1 MPDGRYL
8 QLSGGTLTNSLTISA
23 NTPQLVLKDSTD
35 DDDHSILFRN
45 ASNAN
50 LYSITGETDV
60 LNIKTLTSR
69 AMKFHTNN
77 TLAMTI
83 DTDGSI
89 DTVQGLDVGGTLKLE
104 SVAQDTSSTSALV
117 YAADGTQTVK
127 YRTLGSNAFNSTTI
141 PTNNSQLTNGANY
154 ITQTEGDARYLLET
168 NNLSDLTNAST
179 ARTNLGIGNVE
190 NTALSTYTGQG
201 GALDNQY
208 ITNGAGYLTA
218 VPSEFLTQTEG
229 DARYLQLSGGIITN
243 NLTVSGDFTVSGTTT
258 FINSQHLNIGDAII
272 TLNADITSTTNPTEN
287 AGIEVKRGTGATKS
301 FIWNESSDR
310 WVADSALNVSG
321 TLTADTSTASSG
333 NIARLLGSAANIE
346 FAHTGQTMTFSTA
359 GTVTSTGGNDLNLI
373 SPSGRVAVDAGHSDG
388 LYVDANV
395 TATGNIS
402 GGVVTGSSIVKSGGT
417 SSQFLKADGSVDSST
432 YLTAVPSEF
441 LTQTE
446 GDARYL
452 QLSGGTIAGDL
463 NLGNDSV
470 DRKLKVYHSDNTY
483 TEVRGFG
490 LFFSRNSSYIR
501 PTVDNTKTM
510 YFGNSSYTWANVN
523 FDATAVAFKN
533 NGNNNLVI
541 TSGGDVDISNDLNI
555 DGSFTNTNGNASW
568 RKSGSSY
575 TVTWIDDK
583 TVKFVK
589 TAGVYAATTPYGE
602 HQNFIATFS
611 FKTSNATHLGLVYH
625 GQNSPSEDG
634 YNVIIRNTNTVR
646 VQKRQTNV
654 GQSYLIGGGN
664 GTAISGVDIDDG
676 NWHRVT
682 VQVIGQKIRID
693 IDGNQIINSSYSDT
707 TFTVGGVGYISYDG
721 TVEFNNLEVQEIP
734 STTFLDTLNLD
745 GISEGA
751 SDTCLLYTSPSPRD
765 GLLSRMPSSA

>member
-1 MPDGRYL
+1 MATEVKRRRGTTAQHVGFIGSEAEITVDTDKYTLLVHDDSGSAPTGHELLRADFSNAVFTVPDGRYL

-35 DDDHSILFRN
+35 DDDQSILFRN

-346 FAHTGQTMTFSTA
+346 FAYTGHTMTFSAA

-533 NGNNNLVI
+533 NGTNNLVI

-634 YNVIIRNTNTVR
+634 YNVIIRNTNTVEFKKDKQMW
-646 VQKRQTNV
+646 VN
-654 GQSYLIGGGN
+654 LI
-664 GTAISGVDIDDG
+664 
-676 NWHRVT
+676 
-682 VQVIGQKIRID
+682 
-693 IDGNQIINSSYSDT
+693 
-707 TFTVGGVGYISYDG
+707 
-721 TVEFNNLEVQEIP
+721 L
-734 STTFLDTLNLD
+734 
-745 GISEGA
+745 
-751 SDTCLLYTSPSPRD
+751 
-765 GLLSRMPSSA
+765 